1 MIKVT
6 FEKQNN
12 HYHKITVSGHSDYGV
27 AGTDI
32 VCAAVS
38 SIVTTTVNAIVR
50 IDSKSIQ
57 YKEEEGFVSIVLE
70 NETDVVE
77 ILVENMLDLLQQLER
92 QYKNDIKINK
102 EVSSC

>member
-6 FEKQNN
+6 IEKENN
-12 HYHKITVSGHSDYGV
+12 RYHKITISGHSDYGV

-50 IDSKSIQ
+50 VDSKSIQ
-57 YKEEEGFVSIVLE
+57 YEEKEGFVSIVLE
-70 NETDVVE
+70 KELDMVLLL
-77 ILVENMLDLLQQLER
+77 IENMLDLLQQLEQ
-92 QYKNDIKINK
+92 QYSKDIKINK

>member
-1 MIKVT
+1 MIKVMI
-6 FEKQNN
+6 EKKQNRIR
-12 HYHKITVSGHSDYGV
+12 KITISGHSDYGV

-32 VCAAVS
+32 VCSAVS

-50 IDSKSIQ
+50 IDSKAIE
-57 YKEEEGFVSIVLE
+57 YEDREGFVSIILE
-70 NETDVVE
+70 NPTNVVD
-77 ILVENMLDLLQQLER
+77 ILIDNMLDLFEQLEQ

>member
-6 FEKQNN
+6 ILKQDN
-12 HYHKITVSGHSDYGV
+12 HYHNITISGHSNYGV

-50 IDSKSIQ
+50 IDNKSIQ
-57 YKEEEGFVSIVLE
+57 YKELEGFVSIVLE
-70 NETDVVE
+70 KKTDIVE
-77 ILVENMLDLLQQLER
+77 LLIENMLDLLQQLER

>member
-6 FEKQNN
+6 ILKQNN
-12 HYHKITVSGHSDYGV
+12 HYHNITISGHSNYGV

-50 IDSKSIQ
+50 IDNKSIQ
-57 YKEEEGFVSIVLE
+57 YKELEGFVSIVLE
-70 NETDVVE
+70 KKTDIVE
-77 ILVENMLDLLQQLER
+77 LLIENMLDLLRQLER

>member
-6 FEKQNN
+6 VEKRNN
-12 HYHKITVSGHSDYGV
+12 RYHEITISGHSDYGI

-38 SIVTTTVNAIVR
+38 SIVTTTINAIVR
-50 IDSKSIQ
+50 VDDKSIQ
-57 YKEEEGFVSIVLE
+57 YKEKEGFVSIVLE